1 MKVYLLFAIVV
12 TTIPAS
18 AQKIM
23 KVDDSLRASTQ
34 PLAVKMRGGSMLKYD
49 FGVYKTI
56 TAKPGLEKTK
66 TTSKFF
72 SVMEETESKQKASIV
87 ITADNKDTV
96 TGNVSI
102 NVKSKEFRERVIS
115 ISKGRVA
122 WEREQDPSRIEQ
134 DRNLVA
140 IITTSVD
147 TTTWNL
153 IYVSQLRTETQQ
165 PTAKSGVLSDGN
177 KQIEIRDVTV
187 WDNGK
192 SPTLYSTVGFE
203 FYSDGV
209 AIAAVQSP
217 ADTFQ
222 KKFVWLRKDLDE
234 KTKLVLAGAS
244 AILLSFAV
252 QMP

>member
-1 MKVYLLFAIVV
+1 MLVSL
-12 TTIPAS
+12 AS
-18 AQKIM
+18 LASSQKIM
-23 KVDDSLRASTQ
+23 KLDDSLKASTQ
-34 PLAVKMRGGSMLKYD
+34 SLTVKMRGGSMLKYD

-56 TAKPGLEKTK
+56 SAKPGLEKTR
-66 TTSKFF
+66 TTSKLF
-72 SVMEETESKQKASIV
+72 SAMEETESKQKASI
-87 ITADNKDTV
+87 IMTGDDRDTV
-96 TGNVSI
+96 TSNISI

-140 IITTSVD
+140 MITTSVD

-153 IYVSQLRTETQQ
+153 IYLAQLNTESRQPVS
-165 PTAKSGVLSDGN
+165 KSGVLSDGN

-192 SPTLYSTVGFE
+192 SPTFYSTVGFE

-222 KKFVWLRKDLDE
+222 KKFVWLRKNLDE
-234 KTKLVLAGAS
+234 ETKLVLAGAS